1 MFDRLTLVEMVL
13 GGDKGRIRSTECLVV
28 DDEGESKGVA
38 APPIGGRGAFR
49 GKQYMDDNDE
59 LSFDEGR

>member
-1 MFDRLTLVEMVL
+1 MVL

-49 GKQYMDDNDE
+49 GKQYIDDDDE